1 MTRNQQLRQWL
12 SDCLKSSDFQ
22 CEPASED
29 ASFRQYHRVTVG
41 ADSHIVMDAPPEHED
56 CRPFVQVQKLL
67 SEHQVH
73 VPQIKAFD
81 AALGF
86 MLLTDFGQ
94 ELYLDHL
101 HSDLQIPM
109 YQKAI
114 DELCRIQQVPT
125 SQLPAYDQTLLNNE
139 LQLFTDWFIGK
150 HLNVTLSSE
159 QHSVLQETYDCL
171 INQALEQPQVF
182 VHRDYH
188 SRNLMWVNDAP
199 GVIDFQD
206 AVRGP
211 LTYDLVSL
219 LKDCYIRLT
228 DDTRDE
234 LIRYYRQQLDP
245 ASLSGIDEHQFN
257 YWFDLMGMQ
266 RHLKATGIFSRL
278 NYRDGKSGYL
288 KDIPR
293 TMAYVQDM
301 CARYAEFHAFGQLL
315 DDIIPTLKHHP

>member
-12 SDCLKSSDFQ
+12 DGCLNTNDYQ

-41 ADSHIVMDAPPEHED
+41 ADSYIVMDAPPEHED
-56 CRPFVQVQKLL
+56 CRPFVQVQKML

-81 AALGF
+81 ATLGF
-86 MLLTDFGQ
+86 MLLSDFGQ
-94 ELYLDHL
+94 QLYLDHL
-101 HSDLQIPM
+101 HTEQQVPM

-114 DELCRIQQVPT
+114 DELLQIQQVPT
-125 SQLPAYDQTLLNNE
+125 TELPVYDHNLLSNE
-139 LQLFTDWFIGK
+139 LQLFTDWFIDH
-150 HLNVTLSSE
+150 HLNVSLSQQ
-159 QHSVLQETYDCL
+159 QHAVLGEAFDRL
-171 INQALEQPQVF
+171 IGHAQEQPQVF

-188 SRNLMWVNDAP
+188 SRNLMWVNERP

-219 LKDCYIRLT
+219 LKDCYIRLAE
-228 DDTRDE
+228 DTRKE
-234 LIRYYRQQLDP
+234 LISYYLQHMDLALDC
-245 ASLSGIDEHQFN
+245 DEAQFMR
-257 YWFDLMGMQ
+257 WFDLMGMQ

-278 NYRDGKSGYL
+278 NYRDGKPGYL

-293 TMAYVQDM
+293 TLGYVLDM
-301 CARYAEFHAFGQLL
+301 CSQYAEFNAFGQLL
-315 DDIIPTLKHHP
+315 NDIIPTLKHHP